1 MTRAS
6 KRGIPEFIIQSRS
19 PRLDMGREIPDTLFR
34 WTPFL
39 QERRVVA
46 GLSMRFYLNS
56 ENRGVYSLFAIA
68 RLASEAESR
77 IKGSSKA
84 QPEDDK
90 ELLGAQCRWLRS
102 FAGL

>member
-39 QERRVVA
+39 QERMVVA
-46 GLSMRFYLNS
+46 GLSMRFYLKTVGYI
-56 ENRGVYSLFAIA
+56 R
-68 RLASEAESR
+68 
-77 IKGSSKA
+77 
-84 QPEDDK
+84 
-90 ELLGAQCRWLRS
+90 CLRS
-102 FAGL
+102 RGSLRR